1 MTSARTSTTSETIEG
16 LVERVGSYGF
26 TLDGRDGWVSISK
39 FADPRPELPAE
50 GARVRVDLDRSGYAR
65 AIEVLEAAPFTA
77 EPSRG
82 ESGNTSY
89 LDRDTRIM
97 RQAVLNTAVALLS
110 SGGREVSL
118 EDVIDTAETLE
129 QWVTR

>member
-1 MTSARTSTTSETIEG
+1 MTSARTTQTSESIEG

-26 TLDGRDGWVSISK
+26 TLDGRDGWISISK

>member
-1 MTSARTSTTSETIEG
+1 MTSARTTQTSESIEG

-65 AIEVLEAAPFTA
+65 TIEVLEAAPFTA

>member
-1 MTSARTSTTSETIEG
+1 MTSARTTQTSESIEG

-129 QWVTR
+129 QGVTR